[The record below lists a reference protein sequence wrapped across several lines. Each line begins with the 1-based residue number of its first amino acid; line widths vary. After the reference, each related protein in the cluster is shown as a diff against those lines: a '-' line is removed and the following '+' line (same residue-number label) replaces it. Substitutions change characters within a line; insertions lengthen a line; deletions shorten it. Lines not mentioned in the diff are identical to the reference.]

1 MKIHYYTDEIVN
13 ICDNNH
19 LTVSEIYEKISSKY
33 PEAGK
38 SSIYRNVEE
47 LVERWDLRKVVWV
60 WKKAYFEKNKWN
72 HIHLIDVNTWEIK
85 DLDENIKIPNLPNN
99 FKVSDIDIKLFWEFS
114 L

>member
-1 MKIHYYTDEIVN
+1 MKVHYYTAEIVD

-47 LVERWDLRKVVWV
+47 LVDKGELKKVVWIG
-60 WKKAYFEKNKWN
+60 KKAYFEKNKWS
-72 HIHLIDVNTWEIK
+72 HIHLIDTNTGEIK
-85 DLDENIKIPNLPNN
+85 DFDQCFNMSSLPEN
-99 FKVSDIDIKLFWEFS
+99 FKVDEMDIKIFWEFS
-114 L
+114 

>member
-1 MKIHYYTDEIVN
+1 MKVHYYTAEIVD

-47 LVERWDLRKVVWV
+47 LVDKGELKKVV
-60 WKKAYFEKNKWN
+60 
-72 HIHLIDVNTWEIK
+72 
-85 DLDENIKIPNLPNN
+85 
-99 FKVSDIDIKLFWEFS
+99 
-114 L
+114 